1 MIKFPLTKKFRATTF
16 LKAFL
21 LDAIIVTLS
30 SCIGFITHFYLHK
43 NHNIPEWVT
52 IIITILVTFISCFLV
67 HLLMF
72 YVFAFGEGMLAN
84 TKERKEYYLHDTL
97 QKIEKKKSKSNKK
110 K

>member
-21 LDAIIVTLS
+21 LNAIIVTLS
-30 SCIGFITHFYLHK
+30 SCIGFISHFYLHK

-67 HLLMF
+67 NLIMF
-72 YVFAFGEGMLAN
+72 YLFAYGGGML
-84 TKERKEYYLHDTL
+84 TTPIERKEYSLHDTML
-97 QKIEKKKSKSNKK
+97 KIEKKKSKSNKK